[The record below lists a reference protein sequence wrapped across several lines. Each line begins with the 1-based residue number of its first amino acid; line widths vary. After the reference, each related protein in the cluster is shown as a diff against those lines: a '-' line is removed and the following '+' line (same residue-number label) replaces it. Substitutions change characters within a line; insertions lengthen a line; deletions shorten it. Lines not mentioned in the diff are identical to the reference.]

1 MSESAR
7 DARSQRVAVPD
18 AGVSHFETLPLNQ
31 VREELRIAGIDPA
44 PTIAAVKK
52 LVEDSL
58 AKSRQPR
65 AAPTMTQPHKAPSQR
80 LRSFVPPAHHDDGN
94 DDDL

>member
-1 MSESAR
+1 MSDSGR
-7 DARSQRVAVPD
+7 DARPPRVAVPD
-18 AGVSHFETLPLNQ
+18 AGVSHYETLPLDQ
-31 VREELRIAGIDPA
+31 VHEELRTAGIDPA

-58 AKSRQPR
+58 AKSKQAR
-65 AAPTMTQPHKAPSQR
+65 AAPTMSRPHIAPSQR
-80 LRSFVPPAHHDDGN
+80 RGSFVATAHHEIGN